1 VTGTLPGA
9 TGEPSAG
16 EDGPASAENAITAD
30 PARGIRAE
38 PGSHR
43 APPEWR
49 EWRERFHFAWP
60 RRRWPM
66 VTTSLVVLVA
76 VIAAGGFIGWRW
88 TQGQYYV
95 GADSKGQVVIYRG
108 VSQRIAGIS
117 LSEPS
122 AACPASANFGIA
134 ASDLVPTPER
144 S

>member
-1 VTGTLPGA
+1 
-9 TGEPSAG
+9 
-16 EDGPASAENAITAD
+16 
-30 PARGIRAE
+30 
-38 PGSHR
+38 
-43 APPEWR
+43 
-49 EWRERFHFAWP
+49 
-60 RRRWPM
+60 M
-66 VTTSLVVLVA
+66 VMTSLVVLLA
-76 VIAAGGFIGWRW
+76 VVVVGGFIGWRW